1 MLHAVTVG
9 DFPIEY
15 QTYGDKVFC
24 DSSSSEIL
32 IADYTFRAVE
42 VDWPSYF
49 TIAVEYTLASMF
61 AVSIA
66 RDTAMANM
74 MDTKAAVSMAKARA
88 SDSQQQTNRK
98 FNTSRYITQ
107 RRS

>member
-1 MLHAVTVG
+1 
-9 DFPIEY
+9 
-15 QTYGDKVFC
+15 
-24 DSSSSEIL
+24 
-32 IADYTFRAVE
+32 
-42 VDWPSYF
+42 
-49 TIAVEYTLASMF
+49 MF

-66 RDTAMANM
+66 RDTAMAGM
-74 MDTKAAVSMAKARA
+74 MEDKAAVSMAKARA

>member
-1 MLHAVTVG
+1 MLHAVTVS

-24 DSSSSEIL
+24 DSSSTETL

-66 RDTAMANM
+66 RDVQMANM
-74 MDTKAAVSMAKARA
+74 MEDKAAVSMAKARA
-88 SDSQQQTNRK
+88 SDAQQQTSRK
-98 FNTSRYITQ
+98 FNTNRFISQ